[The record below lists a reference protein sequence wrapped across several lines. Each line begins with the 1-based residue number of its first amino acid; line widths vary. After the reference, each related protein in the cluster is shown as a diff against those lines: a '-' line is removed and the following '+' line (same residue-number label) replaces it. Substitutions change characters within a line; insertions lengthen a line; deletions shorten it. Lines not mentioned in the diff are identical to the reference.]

1 MAYEQVKL
9 AFLGFRHGHVM
20 GIYAAARTHPQV
32 KIVAAAE
39 DHPETAAMLKRE
51 GKVELTHSDWP
62 EVLERV
68 PCDAVVVGDYFARR
82 GEIIIAALKA
92 GKHVLSDKPICT
104 RLDQLDEIERL
115 AREKSRVVS
124 AQLDL
129 RDSGAFITARKL
141 IRDGA
146 IGEMVTINFT
156 AQHPLFLDKRPR
168 WYFEP
173 GKQGGT
179 INDIAIHATDLI
191 PWMTGRQLSEVV
203 AARAWN
209 ARLPQFPHFQDAAQF
224 MLKLDNGGGVFGDV
238 SYLAPDGI
246 GYNAPQYWR
255 VTFHGTG
262 GVIEARYGAK
272 SVELI
277 RASDTSVQ
285 IIPAEPDVE
294 AGRLHAFL
302 RAVDGDVREGDLTA
316 SEVVTATRCAL
327 VLQGAADQQKAG
339 VCLAPS
345 HRYSGEREPTRGC
358 GERG

>member
-1 MAYEQVKL
+1 
-9 AFLGFRHGHVM
+9 
-20 GIYAAARTHPQV
+20 
-32 KIVAAAE
+32 
-39 DHPETAAMLKRE
+39 
-51 GKVELTHSDWP
+51 
-62 EVLERV
+62 
-68 PCDAVVVGDYFARR
+68 
-82 GEIIIAALKA
+82 
-92 GKHVLSDKPICT
+92 
-104 RLDQLDEIERL
+104 
-115 AREKSRVVS
+115 VS

-141 IRDGA
+141 IREGA
-146 IGEMVTINFT
+146 IGDIVTVNFT
-156 AQHPLFLDKRPR
+156 AQHPLLLDKRPK

-238 SYLAPDGI
+238 SYLAPDGV

-255 VTFHGTG
+255 VTCHGTG
-262 GVIEARYGAK
+262 GVIETRYGAK
-272 SVELI
+272 SVELF
-277 RASDTSVQ
+277 RASDATAQ
-285 IIPAEPDVE
+285 NIPAEPDVE

-302 RAVDGDVREGDLTA
+302 RVVQGELREGDLTT
-316 SEVVTATRCAL
+316 SDVITATGCAL
-327 VLQGAADQQKAG
+327 ALQQAAEQPKGAR
-339 VCLAPS
+339 LAPS
-345 HRYSGEREPTRGC
+345 PRYSGLWV